1 MIDLHSHLL
10 PGLDDGPEEV
20 SETLEIIKE
29 MSFFG
34 YVEIIPTPHKF
45 HSLFNPDPNTV
56 TERISSLNKTM
67 VRRFSF
73 EYMCNIPQIKALT
86 DHREFSRTRTG
97 YKVIMVEFSS
107 PLVSK
112 KEIDSSVFSLN
123 AGGFIPLLAHIERY
137 LKEDNFWIELRKK
150 YKVFFQSS
158 VRTLAKSSF
167 NIKRR
172 QVIRFLEKGIID
184 NLGTDLHRATQLESV
199 EKGLTFFTNNFS
211 GIGKDLFSD
220 KFLFEAGE

>member
-34 YVEIIPTPHKF
+34 YAEIVPTPHKF
-45 HSLFNPDPNTV
+45 HTLFDPDPNIV
-56 TERISSLNKTM
+56 MGRISALGKTM

-73 EYMCNIPQIKALT
+73 EYMCNIQRIKALT
-86 DHREFSRTRTG
+86 DHREFSRTSDG
-97 YKVIMVEFSS
+97 YKVIMVEFHS

-112 KEIDSSVFSLN
+112 GEIEKSVFSLN

-137 LKEDNFWIELRKK
+137 LKDDEFWLELRRK

-158 VRTLAKSSF
+158 VRTLAKAAF
-167 NIKRR
+167 HPKKK

-184 NLGTDLHRATQLESV
+184 NLGTDLHRASQLEMV
-199 EKGLTFFTNNFS
+199 EKGLTFFRNNFS
-211 GIGKDLFSD
+211 GLNKDLFSD
-220 KFLFEAGE
+220 KFLFENS

>member
-29 MSFFG
+29 MSSLG
-34 YVEIIPTPHKF
+34 YIEIVPTPHKF
-45 HSLFNPDPNTV
+45 HALFNPDPNIV
-56 TERISSLNKTM
+56 MGRISALNKTM

-73 EYMCNIPQIKALT
+73 EYMCNIPKIKALS
-86 DHREFSRTRTG
+86 DHREFSRTKNG
-97 YKVIMVEFSS
+97 YKIIMVEFS
-107 PLVSK
+107 PFVSK
-112 KEIDSSVFSLN
+112 KEIETSVFSLN

-137 LKEDNFWIELRKK
+137 LKDDEFWLELKKK

-158 VRTLAKSSF
+158 VRTLAKASF
-167 NIKRR
+167 HIKKK

-199 EKGLTFFTNNFS
+199 DKGLTFLKNNFS
-211 GIGKDLFSD
+211 GYGKDLFSD
-220 KFLFEAGE
+220 KFLFENS

>member
-29 MSFFG
+29 MSSFG
-34 YVEIIPTPHKF
+34 YIEIIPTPHKF
-45 HSLFNPDPNTV
+45 HTLFNPDPNIV
-56 TERISSLNKTM
+56 MGRISALGKTM

-73 EYMCNIPQIKALT
+73 EYMCNIPKIKTLS
-86 DHREFSRTRTG
+86 DHREFSRTKNG
-97 YKVIMVEFSS
+97 YKIIMVEFS
-107 PLVSK
+107 PFVGK
-112 KEIDSSVFSLN
+112 KEIETSVFSLN

-137 LKEDNFWIELRKK
+137 LKDDGFWLELKNK

-158 VRTLAKSSF
+158 VRTLAKASF
-167 NIKRR
+167 HPKKK
-172 QVIRFLEKGIID
+172 QVIRFLEKEIID

-199 EKGLTFFTNNFS
+199 DKGLTFFRNNFS
-211 GIGKDLFSD
+211 GLDKDLFSD
-220 KFLFEAGE
+220 KFLFENS

>member
-29 MSFFG
+29 MSSLG
-34 YVEIIPTPHKF
+34 YIEIVPTPHKF
-45 HSLFNPDPNTV
+45 HTLYNPDPSIV
-56 TERISSLNKTM
+56 MGRIAALKKTM

-86 DHREFSRTRTG
+86 DHREFSRTSNG
-97 YKVIMVEFSS
+97 YKVIMVEYS
-107 PLVSK
+107 PFIGKS
-112 KEIDSSVFSLN
+112 EIEKSVFSLN
-123 AGGFIPLLAHIERY
+123 ASGFIPLLAHIERY
-137 LKEDNFWIELRKK
+137 LKDDGFWLELKKK

-158 VRTLAKSSF
+158 VRTLAKASF
-167 NIKRR
+167 HIKKK

-184 NLGTDLHRATQLESV
+184 NLGTDLHRATQLEQV
-199 EKGLTFFTNNFS
+199 DKGLTFLKNNFS
-211 GIGKDLFSD
+211 GYGKDLFSD
-220 KFLFEAGE
+220 KFLFENS

>member
-29 MSFFG
+29 MSSFG
-34 YVEIIPTPHKF
+34 YIEIIPTPHKF
-45 HSLFNPDPNTV
+45 HALYNPDPNIV
-56 TERISSLNKTM
+56 MGRISALGKTM

-73 EYMCNIPQIKALT
+73 EYMCNIPKIKELS
-86 DHREFSRTRTG
+86 DHREFSRTKEG
-97 YKVIMVEFSS
+97 YKIIMVEFS
-107 PLVSK
+107 PFVGK
-112 KEIDSSVFSLN
+112 KEIENSVFSLN

-137 LKEDNFWIELRKK
+137 LKDDEFWLELKKK

-158 VRTLAKSSF
+158 VRTLAKASF
-167 NIKRR
+167 HIKRK

-184 NLGTDLHRATQLESV
+184 NLGTDLHRASQLEQV
-199 EKGLTFFTNNFS
+199 EKGLNFFRNNFS
-211 GIGKDLFSD
+211 ALEKDLFSD
-220 KFLFEAGE
+220 KFLFENS

>member
-34 YVEIIPTPHKF
+34 YTEIVPTPHKF
-45 HSLFNPDPNTV
+45 HTLFDPDPNIV
-56 TERISSLNKTM
+56 TGRISALNKTM

-73 EYMCNIPQIKALT
+73 EYMCSIPKIKALS
-86 DHREFSRTRTG
+86 DHREFSRTKDG
-97 YKVIMVEFSS
+97 YKIIMVEFS
-107 PLVSK
+107 PLVGKS
-112 KEIDSSVFSLN
+112 EIEKSVFSLN

-137 LKEDNFWIELRKK
+137 LKDDEFWLDLRKK

-158 VRTLAKSSF
+158 VRTLAKPSF
-167 NIKRR
+167 HIKKK

-184 NLGTDLHRATQLESV
+184 NLGTDLHRATQLEKV
-199 EKGLTFFTNNFS
+199 EKGLNFFSNNFS
-211 GIGKDLFSD
+211 GLDKDLFSD
-220 KFLFEAGE
+220 KFLFENS

>member
-1 MIDLHSHLL
+1 MQYSADK
-10 PGLDDGPEEV
+10 GFD
-20 SETLEIIKE
+20 
-29 MSFFG
+29 
-34 YVEIIPTPHKF
+34 
-45 HSLFNPDPNTV
+45 
-56 TERISSLNKTM
+56 
-67 VRRFSF
+67 
-73 EYMCNIPQIKALT
+73 
-86 DHREFSRTRTG
+86 
-97 YKVIMVEFSS
+97 KVIMVEFSS

>member
-29 MSFFG
+29 MSSFG
-34 YVEIIPTPHKF
+34 YIEIIPTPHKF
-45 HSLFNPDPNTV
+45 HALYNPDPNIV
-56 TERISSLNKTM
+56 MGCISALNKTM

-73 EYMCNIPQIKALT
+73 EYMCNIPRIKALA
-86 DHREFSRTRTG
+86 DHREFSRTKEG
-97 YKVIMVEFSS
+97 YKVIMVEFHS

-112 KEIDSSVFSLN
+112 SEIENSVFSLN

-137 LKEDNFWIELRKK
+137 LKDDDFWFGIKKK

-158 VRTLAKSSF
+158 VRTLAKPSF
-167 NIKRR
+167 HIKRK

-184 NLGTDLHRATQLESV
+184 NLGTDLHRASQLEQV
-199 EKGLTFFTNNFS
+199 EKGLNFFSNNFS
-211 GIGKDLFSD
+211 GLDKDLFSD
-220 KFLFEAGE
+220 KFLFENS